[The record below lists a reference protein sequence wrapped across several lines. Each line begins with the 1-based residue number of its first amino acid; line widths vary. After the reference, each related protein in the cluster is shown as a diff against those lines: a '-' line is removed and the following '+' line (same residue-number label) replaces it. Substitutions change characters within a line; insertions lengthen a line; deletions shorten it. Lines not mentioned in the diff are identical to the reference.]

1 MYLDLYSKDGHRYIR
16 ISESVRVEKNGTRVT
31 RKKVIKNIGP
41 VSRYDDGKP
50 NFEQRL
56 RDSFKA
62 CNPIIPELLP
72 FIPKEIPKE
81 IYHLS
86 IHADTD
92 ECVGEPKLFA
102 SCIFD
107 KILDELGIR
116 SFVGTFKNY
125 DKINYDVLGFLKL
138 AIYGRILNPASKFAT
153 VNQNDDYYSPIL
165 TGDFYEYNIYDMLD
179 FVSKHKSGIFNRID
193 LNMRRTFKRT
203 SNKIYYDVTNFF
215 FECDNA
221 DKYTDEDGEIIYTGL
236 RQYGVSKEN
245 RKQPIVQM
253 GLLMDEQGYP
263 ISIETFK
270 GNTLDHQTL
279 VGSFE
284 NSAKQITKSRYI
296 FVSDKGIGRGGALT
310 YAIENGNGYI
320 TSKSI
325 RSTKKEDIDWILEDD
340 FKEVSDN
347 FKIKSKTYVKT
358 FTLENGSK
366 IKSSEKMVTYWSKK
380 FYEKQ
385 YAEKRSFYDFVKKL
399 IETPE
404 NFRITKFETG
414 LISKYLKKYV
424 INETTGEIIDSQHL
438 KAILDIDKLES
449 ELKLLGYY
457 SIVTSE
463 TEMSDEEI
471 VETYHNL
478 VAIEDE
484 FRIMKMSL
492 NSRPMY
498 VRNEEHITA
507 HLTICT
513 IALLFIRIIQNRLKS
528 KGMSM
533 SAERIRKALNKWQVE
548 KLADEYYRFN
558 SIQNKDLADILN
570 AFEIE
575 IPKKLYRIGDLKHI
589 KQTIKFSD

>member
-1 MYLDLYSKDGHRYIR
+1 M
-16 ISESVRVEKNGTRVT
+16 
-31 RKKVIKNIGP
+31 
-41 VSRYDDGKP
+41 
-50 NFEQRL
+50 
-56 RDSFKA
+56 
-62 CNPIIPELLP
+62 
-72 FIPKEIPKE
+72 
-81 IYHLS
+81 
-86 IHADTD
+86 
-92 ECVGEPKLFA
+92 
-102 SCIFD
+102 
-107 KILDELGIR
+107 
-116 SFVGTFKNY
+116 
-125 DKINYDVLGFLKL
+125 
-138 AIYGRILNPASKFAT
+138 
-153 VNQNDDYYSPIL
+153 
-165 TGDFYEYNIYDMLD
+165 
-179 FVSKHKSGIFNRID
+179 
-193 LNMRRTFKRT
+193 
-203 SNKIYYDVTNFF
+203 
-215 FECDNA
+215 
-221 DKYTDEDGEIIYTGL
+221 
-236 RQYGVSKEN
+236 
-245 RKQPIVQM
+245 
-253 GLLMDEQGYP
+253 
-263 ISIETFK
+263 
-270 GNTLDHQTL
+270 
-279 VGSFE
+279 
-284 NSAKQITKSRYI
+284 
-296 FVSDKGIGRGGALT
+296 
-310 YAIENGNGYI
+310 
-320 TSKSI
+320 
-325 RSTKKEDIDWILEDD
+325 
-340 FKEVSDN
+340 
-347 FKIKSKTYVKT
+347 
-358 FTLENGSK
+358 
-366 IKSSEKMVTYWSKK
+366 
-380 FYEKQ
+380 
-385 YAEKRSFYDFVKKL
+385 
-399 IETPE
+399 
-404 NFRITKFETG
+404 
-414 LISKYLKKYV
+414 

>member
-221 DKYTDEDGEIIYTGL
+221 DKYTDEDGEIVYTGL

>member
-1 MYLDLYSKDGHRYIR
+1 
-16 ISESVRVEKNGTRVT
+16 
-31 RKKVIKNIGP
+31 
-41 VSRYDDGKP
+41 
-50 NFEQRL
+50 
-56 RDSFKA
+56 
-62 CNPIIPELLP
+62 
-72 FIPKEIPKE
+72 
-81 IYHLS
+81 
-86 IHADTD
+86 
-92 ECVGEPKLFA
+92 
-102 SCIFD
+102 
-107 KILDELGIR
+107 
-116 SFVGTFKNY
+116 
-125 DKINYDVLGFLKL
+125 
-138 AIYGRILNPASKFAT
+138 
-153 VNQNDDYYSPIL
+153 
-165 TGDFYEYNIYDMLD
+165 
-179 FVSKHKSGIFNRID
+179 
-193 LNMRRTFKRT
+193 
-203 SNKIYYDVTNFF
+203 
-215 FECDNA
+215 
-221 DKYTDEDGEIIYTGL
+221 
-236 RQYGVSKEN
+236 
-245 RKQPIVQM
+245 
-253 GLLMDEQGYP
+253 
-263 ISIETFK
+263 
-270 GNTLDHQTL
+270 
-279 VGSFE
+279 
-284 NSAKQITKSRYI
+284 
-296 FVSDKGIGRGGALT
+296 
-310 YAIENGNGYI
+310 
-320 TSKSI
+320 
-325 RSTKKEDIDWILEDD
+325 
-340 FKEVSDN
+340 
-347 FKIKSKTYVKT
+347 
-358 FTLENGSK
+358 
-366 IKSSEKMVTYWSKK
+366 MVTYWSKK